1 MSNKNIAIG
10 TAAVLILIIA
20 ITIASKTNTTIQSI
34 NPLAA
39 ITAITVAI
47 IGLAW
52 FKKTAKP

>member
-10 TAAVLILIIA
+10 TAAFIILIIA

-39 ITAITVAI
+39 ITAITVA
-47 IGLAW
+47 
-52 FKKTAKP
+52 